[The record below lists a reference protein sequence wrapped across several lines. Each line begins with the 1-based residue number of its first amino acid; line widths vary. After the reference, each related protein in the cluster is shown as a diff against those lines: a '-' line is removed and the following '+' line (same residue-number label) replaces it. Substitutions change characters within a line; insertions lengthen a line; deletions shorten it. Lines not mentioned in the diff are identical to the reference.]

1 MVVHVCA
8 IGLGEAE
15 AGRSDQEEPRL
26 YRVLQDSLT
35 QHTSFIKDRKRELH
49 LVLWPCNW
57 NFWGWYSVKI
67 WLLGRGYKVSPVI
80 GPLKVVHNVSSA
92 VLSALFKYD
101 TLIPEKAVEEFFLFP
116 FICMR
121 KLRCRASELQKW
133 ASSQSSLSLC
143 LCMLCAHAHTYT
155 I

>member
-1 MVVHVCA
+1 MCVLLASEKLRQEDQIKKNLDYIEYSRTVWPNTQVLSKIEGA
-8 IGLGEAE
+8 ALG
-15 AGRSDQEEPRL
+15 
-26 YRVLQDSLT
+26 
-35 QHTSFIKDRKRELH
+35 
-49 LVLWPCNW
+49 VLWPCNW

-116 FICMR
+116 FICMS

-133 ASSQSSLSLC
+133 ASSQSRLSLC